1 MTSIEKIVKEVR
13 AAFENEPRINLH
25 HYPVQ
30 FEFNDGIVTLTGEL
44 ATLAAK
50 KLAVGL
56 AATVPGVS
64 SVKDRL
70 RVKPAEAMEDGALCD
85 LVFNALL
92 QESAFNDFTLR
103 ALINGSEKGF
113 RGVPRAPSGNI
124 ELVVHGGVVTLR
136 GEVESY
142 AHKALAEVL
151 AWWRRGTR
159 DVANHLGVAH
169 AMSDPDGEMTD
180 ALRMLLEKDKL
191 LNAPQIRGLC
201 RDFTVTLNGAVA
213 KAGEKELAESDAWY
227 LLGVTEVVNR
237 LQVLE

>member
-1 MTSIEKIVKEVR
+1 MTSKEQIVKEVR

-30 FEFNDGIVTLTGEL
+30 FEFNDGIVTLTGEMS
-44 ATLAAK
+44 TLAAK

-56 AATVPGVS
+56 AAAVPGVS
-64 SVKDRL
+64 SVKDLL

-85 LVFNALL
+85 LVFDALL

-103 ALINGSEKGF
+103 AHIDGSEKAS
-113 RGVPRAPSGNI
+113 RGVPRTPSGNI

-142 AHKALAEVL
+142 AHKALAEAL

-159 DVANHLGVAH
+159 DVANRLDVAH
-169 AMSDPDGEMTD
+169 PMEDPDGEMTD

-191 LNAPQIRGLC
+191 LDAAQIRAVC
-201 RDFTVTLNGAVA
+201 RDFTAILDGVVSKEGA
-213 KAGEKELAESDAWY
+213 KELAESDAWY
-227 LLGVTEVVNR
+227 LLGVAEVVNR